1 MAEQTNAKAI
11 ITYTYSGYTA
21 LRIASHRPATSIF
34 AFTDNR
40 RVIRKLSLI
49 WGVRAYHAEAFKS
62 IDEYIDDS
70 IQQLKEM
77 DLVQDDD
84 VVIHV
89 GSTPTNERGRTNILK
104 LSYV

>member
-1 MAEQTNAKAI
+1 MGAFAARWFVKRAKIQILQHPI
-11 ITYTYSGYTA
+11 IFF
-21 LRIASHRPATSIF
+21 IF
-34 AFTDNR
+34 AFTDNP

-49 WGVRAYHAEAFKS
+49 WGVRAYHAEVSKS
-62 IDEYIDDS
+62 IDEYIDKS
-70 IQQLKEM
+70 IQALKDM